1 MFEVEHKVRVV
12 NVKPLGGRDTAPKLT
27 LGEEKTVHGICLD
40 KDGNQHLDVGLVSDL
55 NYVTSFET
63 GEQLPNGNLI
73 HWCHPSR
80 FELIK

>member
-1 MFEVEHKVRVV
+1 MFEIGNKVKVV
-12 NVKPLGGRDTAPKLT
+12 NVKPLGGRDTAPKLV
-27 LGEEKTVHGICLD
+27 LEEEKTVVGICLD
-40 KDGNQHLDVGLVSDL
+40 RAGNQHLDVGLVSDL

-73 HWCHPSR
+73 HWCHPTR